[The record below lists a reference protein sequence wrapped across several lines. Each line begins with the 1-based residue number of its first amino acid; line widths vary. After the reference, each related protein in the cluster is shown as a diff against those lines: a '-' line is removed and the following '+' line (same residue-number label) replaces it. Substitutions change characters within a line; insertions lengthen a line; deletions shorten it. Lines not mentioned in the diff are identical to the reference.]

1 MGATPGDMA
10 ARVIGLFADDHRQG
24 VPGGAPAWEV
34 GLASIGQDAG
44 SAWRGRGD
52 DGGRVTR
59 TRDNGLDIT
68 AAQAPGTVY
77 DVPRQ
82 RLRCLETS
90 QGRDG
95 RVGMAVSGWPDSNR
109 RPPAPKLN
117 LVRQR
122 GGLEESC
129 RSTELGLCRQSVSR
143 TFADSSSLG
152 SPTGSPYRRYQNKH
166 CLGGPR
172 SDDRSQPVNWV
183 APVHQAATVTDGGFA
198 VARVAGPR

>member
-1 MGATPGDMA
+1 MSRKRSRWLPWW
-10 ARVIGLFADDHRQG
+10 L
-24 VPGGAPAWEV
+24 PW
-34 GLASIGQDAG
+34 
-44 SAWRGRGD
+44 
-52 DGGRVTR
+52 
-59 TRDNGLDIT
+59 
-68 AAQAPGTVY
+68 
-77 DVPRQ
+77 
-82 RLRCLETS
+82 RLRPRSTYVLTW
-90 QGRDG
+90 
-95 RVGMAVSGWPDSNR
+95 SGWPDSNR

-129 RSTELGLCRQSVSR
+129 RSTELGSCRQSVSR
-143 TFADSSSLG
+143 TFADSTSLG

-166 CLGGPR
+166 WLGGPR